1 MTASSETPFMATP
14 AATPGDPPL
23 VPPVASRGLLPRA
36 PRRARRDARP
46 MMDRYTPLQTVGLY
60 AAILLFLLFI
70 LLPFF
75 EMFMASLRPLE
86 HLFRS
91 PYQFWSSDFSFQAY
105 RDMWETV
112 PLLGRYIW
120 NSIYISVMVTAITM
134 AFVVPA
140 AYAFARLDFPMKNA
154 TLGLFLAVNM
164 FTGAVLLIPLYRV
177 LRSMGLLNTYWAMI
191 VPSVAFLIP
200 TGIWLL
206 RSYLARIPRE
216 LEEAAYVDGASR
228 LYTLRRVVLPL
239 AVPGLIVVATA
250 VFIDAYAKQYLF
262 AITFN
267 QTREYQPLPAGL
279 MEFVGYQT
287 VTWNELMAA
296 ALTGVLPVMVIFLF
310 LQKYLVAGL
319 TAGAVK
325 E

>member
-1 MTASSETPFMATP
+1 
-14 AATPGDPPL
+14 
-23 VPPVASRGLLPRA
+23 
-36 PRRARRDARP
+36 
-46 MMDRYTPLQTVGLY
+46 MMDRYTKLQMVGIYLCL
-60 AAILLFLLFI
+60 AVFLVFM

-75 EMFMASLRPLE
+75 EMFMTSLRPLD

-91 PYQFWSSDFSFQAY
+91 PYHFWSDDFSFDAY
-105 RDMWETV
+105 SNMWVTV
-112 PLLGRYIW
+112 PLLGRYIF
-120 NSIYISVMVTAITM
+120 NSILIATAVTLITM
-134 AFVVPA
+134 IFVVPA
-140 AYAFARLDFPMKNA
+140 AYAYARLSFAHKNLS
-154 TLGLFLAVNM
+154 LGVFLAVNM

-177 LRSMGLLNTYWAMI
+177 LRTLGLLNTYWAMI
-191 VPSVAFLIP
+191 VPGVAFLIP

-206 RSYLARIPRE
+206 RSYLEKIPRE

-239 AVPGLIVVATA
+239 ATPGLVVMA
-250 VFIDAYAKQYLF
+250 VTIFIAAYAQQFLF

-267 QTREYQPLPAGL
+267 QTRELQPLPAGL
-279 MEFVGYQT
+279 YEFIGYQS
-287 VTWNELMAA
+287 VTWNEMMAA
-296 ALTGVLPVMVIFLF
+296 ALVGVLPVMLIFLF

>member
-1 MTASSETPFMATP
+1 
-14 AATPGDPPL
+14 
-23 VPPVASRGLLPRA
+23 
-36 PRRARRDARP
+36 
-46 MMDRYTPLQTVGLY
+46 MMDKYTKLQLVGIY
-60 AAILLFLLFI
+60 AAVTVFLIFI

-91 PYQFWSSDFSFQAY
+91 PYQFWSDDFSFQAY
-105 RDMWETV
+105 SDMWDTV
-112 PLLGRYIW
+112 PLLGRYIF
-120 NSIYISVMVTAITM
+120 NSVLIATAVTLLTM
-134 AFVVPA
+134 IFVIPA
-140 AYAFARLDFPMKNA
+140 AYAYARLDFPFKNGSLA
-154 TLGLFLAVNM
+154 IFLGVNM

-191 VPSVAFLIP
+191 VPGVAFLIP

-206 RSYLARIPRE
+206 RSYLEKIPRE

-228 LYTLRRVVLPL
+228 MYTLRRVVLPL
-239 AVPGLIVVATA
+239 ATPGLIVVGTA
-250 VFIDAYAKQYLF
+250 VFIGAYAQQFLF

-267 QTREYQPLPAGL
+267 QQRELQPLPAGL
-279 MEFVGYQT
+279 FEFIGYQD
-287 VTWNELMAA
+287 VTWNQMMAA
-296 ALTGVLPVMVIFLF
+296 ALTGILPVMVIFLF

>member
-1 MTASSETPFMATP
+1 
-14 AATPGDPPL
+14 
-23 VPPVASRGLLPRA
+23 
-36 PRRARRDARP
+36 
-46 MMDRYTPLQTVGLY
+46 MMDRYTRLQMVLIYASVTV
-60 AAILLFLLFI
+60 FLIFI

-91 PYQFWSSDFSFQAY
+91 PYQFWSDDFSFDAY
-105 RDMWETV
+105 RNMWVTV
-112 PLLGRYIW
+112 PLLGRYIV
-120 NSIYISVMVTAITM
+120 NSIYIAGMVTAITM
-134 AFVVPA
+134 IFVVPA
-140 AYAFARLDFPMKNA
+140 AYAYARLNFPFKA
-154 TLGLFLAVNM
+154 ASLSLFLGVNM

-177 LRSMGLLNTYWAMI
+177 LRSLGLLNTYWAMI
-191 VPSVAFLIP
+191 VPGVAFLIP

-206 RSYLARIPRE
+206 RSYLEKIPVE

-228 LYTLRRVVLPL
+228 MYTLRRVVLPL
-239 AVPGLIVVATA
+239 AVPGLIVVGTA
-250 VFIDAYAKQYLF
+250 IFIGAYAQQFLF

-279 MEFVGYQT
+279 FEFIGYQS
-287 VTWNELMAA
+287 VTWNEMMAA
-296 ALTGVLPVMVIFLF
+296 ALTGVVPVMIIFLF

>member
-1 MTASSETPFMATP
+1 
-14 AATPGDPPL
+14 
-23 VPPVASRGLLPRA
+23 
-36 PRRARRDARP
+36 
-46 MMDRYTPLQTVGLY
+46 MMDKYSLPHKIGLY
-60 AAILLFLLFI
+60 AAILVFLTFI

-91 PYQFWSSDFSFQAY
+91 PYQFWSDDFSFGAY
-105 RDMWETV
+105 SRMWETV

-120 NSIYISVMVTAITM
+120 NSIFIATSVTLITM
-134 AFVVPA
+134 VFVVPA
-140 AYAFARLDFPMKNA
+140 AYAYARLEFPFKNA
-154 TLGLFLAVNM
+154 SLALFLGVNM

-177 LRSMGLLNTYWAMI
+177 LRTLGMLNTYWAMI
-191 VPSVAFLIP
+191 IPGVAFLIP

-206 RSYLARIPRE
+206 RSYLEKIPRE

-228 LYTLRRVVLPL
+228 MYTLRRVVIPL
-239 AVPGLIVVATA
+239 AVPGLIVVSTS
-250 VFIDAYAKQYLF
+250 VFIGAYAQQFLF

-267 QTREYQPLPAGL
+267 QTRAYQPLPAGL
-279 MEFVGYQT
+279 FEFIGYQS
-287 VTWNELMAA
+287 VTWNEMMAA
-296 ALTGVLPVMVIFLF
+296 ALTGVLPVMLIFLF